1 MSLPDGTVQF
11 PQLMVDCHR
20 NYSYKYTWAKPSR
33 LITPARLYAIPTE
46 DDMRTINISE
56 AQKDF
61 AETVNQ
67 VASSHERVVV
77 ERLGKNLVAI
87 VPYEDLALLENLAEE
102 AEDKLEVDEA
112 RRILADPAN
121 MAGSVSLAEVKKKL
135 GL

>member
-1 MSLPDGTVQF
+1 
-11 PQLMVDCHR
+11 
-20 NYSYKYTWAKPSR
+20 
-33 LITPARLYAIPTE
+33 
-46 DDMRTINISE
+46 MRTINISE

-102 AEDKLEVDEA
+102 AEDKLDVDEA

-121 MAGSVSLAEVKKKL
+121 MAGSVSLTEVKKKL